1 MKKLFILTLLVI
13 YLTPCFGQ
21 DHEVVIQPNQ
31 EIKIAK
37 VYDELTQQT
46 LYEFTSY
53 NYGYWAEQV
62 QNDPP
67 KNKWYNAHT
76 ALKFN
81 LPSLPTGAYNISVKL
96 EAYRG
101 SYSAGDSRVVEVP
114 DNLLFY
120 DYDDIWY
127 YAEIGNEYFVV
138 DRSSGQLHDITSLY
152 QSKIG
157 QGYINFGIRQYQSG
171 GYEKGYVNMY
181 MHIYYDLPVT
191 ITAQNNFP
199 GGKIYVDSEENDAPW
214 PFTKIVG
221 ETATLKAKEQNDNL
235 GYPRIWN
242 DIEAP
247 LNKSK
252 WLKNGADV
260 GSMIEKSFVVAQSDD
275 EKTYEAGLRKNFKID
290 QTHKTEFDGD
300 QTQQNTSWIVEQNSS
315 NISTQS
321 TRTINGKNYNFAGWL
336 DNLSLSTTRSISP
349 QDNQNYNVLYK
360 YPNHANTTLAYSSNS
375 QKKVVRTTDGK
386 LHKVYESMGK
396 VWYEWSTNNGV
407 SWEIRNNGKPLS
419 SNEAKLPSI
428 DYSGNSYIFIVWQE
442 KYETTYKIRFAYIE
456 FPSTHLV
463 FLDVYDPTIYSLFP
477 PYSFNT
483 TPVIAW
489 ANSKIIVVWRDEYG
503 LNYRNGN
510 VDCYGPTTWKGE
522 YQFYEVTGTDVNS
535 QNPTICV
542 RKDGGATVYHL
553 GWQQGTTAIKYCT
566 LTPDAQNNIT
576 LSPVETASTG
586 DGFNYRINPSIS
598 IKSDGYPTLVWIGAI
613 YQGAT
618 TQVTRRSRV
627 SFGWA
632 KYFLQIRFKC

>member
-13 YLTPCFGQ
+13 YLIPCFGQ

-120 DYDDIWY
+120 DDDDIWY

-199 GGKIYVDSEENDAPW
+199 GGKIYVDSEEKDAPW

-275 EKTYEAGLRKNFKID
+275 GKTYETGLRKNYRID

-321 TRTINGKNYNFAGWL
+321 TRTINGKNYNFAGWI
-336 DNLSLSTTRSISP
+336 DNLSALSTSKEHFTTTTTRLIM
-349 QDNQNYNVLYK
+349 QFI
-360 YPNHANTTLAYSSNS
+360 NT
-375 QKKVVRTTDGK
+375 
-386 LHKVYESMGK
+386 
-396 VWYEWSTNNGV
+396 
-407 SWEIRNNGKPLS
+407 P
-419 SNEAKLPSI
+419 
-428 DYSGNSYIFIVWQE
+428 
-442 KYETTYKIRFAYIE
+442 
-456 FPSTHLV
+456 
-463 FLDVYDPTIYSLFP
+463 
-477 PYSFNT
+477 T
-483 TPVIAW
+483 TPIQALH
-489 ANSKIIVVWRDEYG
+489 I
-503 LNYRNGN
+503 
-510 VDCYGPTTWKGE
+510 
-522 YQFYEVTGTDVNS
+522 
-535 QNPTICV
+535 
-542 RKDGGATVYHL
+542 
-553 GWQQGTTAIKYCT
+553 
-566 LTPDAQNNIT
+566 
-576 LSPVETASTG
+576 
-586 DGFNYRINPSIS
+586 
-598 IKSDGYPTLVWIGAI
+598 
-613 YQGAT
+613 
-618 TQVTRRSRV
+618 QVTARKS
-627 SFGWA
+627 
-632 KYFLQIRFKC
+632 L